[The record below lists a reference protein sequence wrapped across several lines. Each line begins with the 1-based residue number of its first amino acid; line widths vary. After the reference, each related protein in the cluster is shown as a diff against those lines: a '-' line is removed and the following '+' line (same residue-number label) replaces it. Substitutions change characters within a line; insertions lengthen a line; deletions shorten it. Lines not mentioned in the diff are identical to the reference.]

1 MFTKVLLCPYIKK
14 RSEERPEEKETF
26 YDQLSA
32 TIDSLKDKSIL
43 FIAGDLNAKIG
54 KLKEGDTYTCLG
66 KFSKGKRNNNGQTL
80 LELCEEKRLFVSNS
94 AFNHLAPHQ
103 TTWVGQIKDNITG
116 DTENIYNQINFI
128 LCPKRFKHLL
138 ENSRAFCET
147 LLTSDHKLVKTV
159 VKIEQHRVWKKR
171 QHKTTLKLNIPR
183 LNTKKRTK
191 KVST

>member
-1 MFTKVLLCPYIKK
+1 MPHTSK
-14 RSEERPEEKETF
+14 RSKERPEEKKKIF

-32 TIDSLKDKSIL
+32 TIDSLENKSIL

-54 KLKEGDTYTCLG
+54 KLKEGNTYTCLG
-66 KFSKGKRNNNGQTL
+66 KFSKGKRKNSGQTL

-116 DTENIYNQINFI
+116 DTKNIYNQIKLI
-128 LCPKRFKHLL
+128 LCSKRFKHLL

-147 LLTSDHKLVKTV
+147 FLT
-159 VKIEQHRVWKKR
+159 
-171 QHKTTLKLNIPR
+171 TTTNW
-183 LNTKKRTK
+183 
-191 KVST
+191 